1 MANSDTTVKGSADK
15 HWTRKGPFFIISI
28 RCTLSMST
36 GQVTKVDLTARIYK
50 LKTSLYNGEHKE
62 KSGLWHDGAHDA
74 LNSVLDILN
83 EYRV

>member
-1 MANSDTTVKGSADK
+1 
-15 HWTRKGPFFIISI
+15 
-28 RCTLSMST
+28 MST